1 MPGSHVP
8 RTDYDADVAVEE
20 LDSDF
25 FTTLA
30 SLGPFGNGNPEP
42 LLHLT
47 AVSFAAR
54 PQLFG
59 RDGNHVRGA
68 LTSRSGGMRELLA
81 WKAKDRLGSLVTSGA
96 KFDLLVRPEISR
108 WRGEAQHRLVFVDG
122 RSS

>member
-1 MPGSHVP
+1 MAILVSIGIPTEV
-8 RTDYDADVAVEE
+8 TVDE
-20 LDSDF
+20 LDTDF

-42 LLHLT
+42 LLHLA
-47 AVSFAAR
+47 AVSFAAK

-68 LTSRSGGMRELLA
+68 LTGSRGGMRELLA
-81 WKAKDRLGSLVTSGA
+81 WKAKDRFGGLVTSGA
-96 KFDLLVRPEISR
+96 KFDLLVRPEITR

-122 RSS
+122 RSVP